1 VKRKVEVTL
10 LGQGFTLKSE
20 KDEAY
25 LHQVATYVNRKLD
38 ELKHQTRTKEPQQ
51 LALLVALNIADELFQ
66 SEERSGKARK
76 DLRARSE
83 RLLKNLDAA
92 LAEVSSSP
100 QEKTSDKP
108 ALSAPEA
115 TA

>member
-1 VKRKVEVTL
+1 MKRKVEVTL

-25 LHQVATYVNRKLD
+25 LHQVASYVNRKLD

-66 SEERSGKARK
+66 SEERSGSVRR

-92 LAEVSSSP
+92 LAEVAP
-100 QEKTSDKP
+100 QETTSEKKKKT
-108 ALSAPEA
+108 LSAPEA